1 MGILI
6 PGLDETQYKVTI
18 RLRAPG
24 WGLGDGERLAGPREG
39 EVLIHHNLE
48 PDKQGAESLN
58 SEECCLVMNPNSYTR
73 TGVCVNKDVL

>member
-39 EVLIHHNLE
+39 EALIHHNLE

-58 SEECCLVMNPNSYTR
+58 SGECSPVWNPNSYIR
-73 TGVCVNKDVL
+73 TGLYMNKNVL

>member
-1 MGILI
+1 M
-6 PGLDETQYKVTI
+6 
-18 RLRAPG
+18 
-24 WGLGDGERLAGPREG
+24 GDGERLAGPREG
-39 EVLIHHNLE
+39 EALIHHNLE